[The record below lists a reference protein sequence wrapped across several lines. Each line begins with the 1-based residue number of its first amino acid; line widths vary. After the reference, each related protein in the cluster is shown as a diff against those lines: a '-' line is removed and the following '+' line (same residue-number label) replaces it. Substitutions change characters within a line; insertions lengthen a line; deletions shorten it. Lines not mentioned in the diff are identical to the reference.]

1 MAYRMYLGEMLCP
14 ITPSKIDTKI
24 KGQNKTLTLINDGEI
39 NILKSPGLTDVSFDL
54 LLPNVEYP
62 KSIAVYESEFKNAK
76 YYLDELEKLKIE
88 KKPFFYKVIRTFP
101 NGTPLFDTEMKV
113 SLEDYSIKEDAK
125 QGFDVVVSVKLK
137 QYKDY
142 GTKTMKIDTTNTA
155 TKDNTRPKEGK
166 ASNKYIVVE
175 GDTLGIIAK
184 KFYGDSSKYMIIY
197 EANKNVIGGNP
208 ASITPGMELTIPDI
222 SKSTSTSSGS
232 GSGSGGTSGGSSD
245 STVKVFFTFF
255 GVKECYGQISITR
268 VIYGKRTTIKM
279 FQSGHVVIDKG
290 TDMSVS
296 VYLNGKNTYA
306 EFKLN
311 NGNPSSWTCG
321 HNLCEGHNITQK
333 TSIPIT
339 WGKRLK
345 AERDGVDT
353 SKWQSTSGGGKKS

>member
-62 KSIAVYESEFKNAK
+62 KSMAVYESEFKNAK

-155 TKDNTRPKEGK
+155 TKDNTRPGEGK

-232 GSGSGGTSGGSSD
+232 GGTSGGSSNEKIH
-245 STVKVFFTFF
+245 VYFTFT
-255 GVKECYGQISITR
+255 GATQYVGYLSVRYIVNGKQTTLNVKKSPHYIT
-268 VIYGKRTTIKM
+268 
-279 FQSGHVVIDKG
+279 IDRG
-290 TDMSVS
+290 SNVSVS
-296 VYLNGKNTYA
+296 AHLTSKNTYA
-306 EFKLN
+306 GCRLSK
-311 NGNPSSWTCG
+311 GNSASWTCG
-321 HNLCEGHNITQK
+321 HNLCEGRNVTQHSSVIVTWCK
-333 TSIPIT
+333 TLT
-339 WGKRLK
+339 D
-345 AERDGVDT
+345 ERNGVYT
-353 SKWQSTSGGGKKS
+353 NKWKPKSGGKKS